1 MGSYRAFVGEPKPPK
16 GLEFI
21 LMVGRQTEN
30 GRSDENRIYY
40 SQTENATLLR
50 LRAATYFL
58 YVSQAYA
65 SVLIRNAIII
75 NSSSARSM

>member
-50 LRAATYFL
+50 AATYFL
-58 YVSQAYA
+58 YVFQAYA

>member
-1 MGSYRAFVGEPKPPK
+1 MLSVAFVGELKPPK

-30 GRSDENRIYY
+30 AQGDENRIYY

-50 LRAATYFL
+50 GGYL
-58 YVSQAYA
+58 YMSCMRPKAYA
-65 SVLIRNAIII
+65 RYTQCVHN
-75 NSSSARSM
+75 